1 MPARDRARR
10 NNTVERH
17 EKGEATSTSIFSPVK
32 PVKPL
37 EADR

>member
-10 NNTVERH
+10 NNTAIGKRKRRGH
-17 EKGEATSTSIFSPVK
+17 EHFSPVK